1 MSVQGII
8 FIDILG
14 LGFMFLIINLV
25 RTHRLYVG
33 YGIIWLL
40 AVAGLIVMVSLQPL
54 LAIITLLVGA
64 RFPASTLSLLAF
76 IFIFA
81 VLIFFSMQ
89 LSQISN
95 RQIDLIQ
102 SLALKQGLEEE
113 RGAEHEELQD
123 L

>member
-1 MSVQGII
+1 VSAQGII
-8 FIDILG
+8 LIDLLG
-14 LGFMFLIINLV
+14 LGFIALIINLV

-33 YGIIWLL
+33 YGIMWLV
-40 AVAGLIVMVSLQPL
+40 AVVGLMVMVSLQPL
-54 LAIITLLVGA
+54 LAWITLLVGA

-76 IFIFA
+76 VFIFG

-102 SLALKQGLEEE
+102 ALAIKELLEQEE
-113 RGAEHEELQD
+113 QANEEPPD
-123 L
+123 S